1 MVVLLVFWHKLQ
13 THGNALVGNEETLS
27 RLYCKDT
34 MSSKGSK
41 ENKITRLDIFSSTIF
56 SIDYLY
62 IYAHC

>member
-1 MVVLLVFWHKLQ
+1 
-13 THGNALVGNEETLS
+13 
-27 RLYCKDT
+27 

-62 IYAHC
+62 IYMLTASKQVLKDSII